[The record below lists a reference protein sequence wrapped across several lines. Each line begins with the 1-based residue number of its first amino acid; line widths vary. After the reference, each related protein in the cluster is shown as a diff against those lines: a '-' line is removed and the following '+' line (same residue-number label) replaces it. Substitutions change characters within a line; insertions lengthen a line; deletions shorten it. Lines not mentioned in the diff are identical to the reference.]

1 MFILLRGGIK
11 LNYGGRKMKEKCC
24 DFMLFSRSRF
34 KLDLR
39 LGVGGVVV
47 TKTSWTC
54 GAAEVFFGISVCV
67 CKYSWM
73 KYHVCSLFHRSLPY
87 PCGNKTVRIRVCGGP
102 GIKNV
107 FPHVSLR
114 SLSTVVTHNT
124 IIRANCIFRSCFR
137 VLNFESKTAKRSV
150 SVSKWKSPLR
160 DQWIW
165 ILLFKPM
172 IS

>member
-1 MFILLRGGIK
+1 MVEGKWRKNVVIWCHFPDQDLSWT
-11 LNYGGRKMKEKCC
+11 YGWG
-24 DFMLFSRSRF
+24 L
-34 KLDLR
+34 
-39 LGVGGVVV
+39 GGVVV

-54 GAAEVFFGISVCV
+54 SAAEVFFGISVCV

-124 IIRANCIFRSCFR
+124 IISANCIFRSCFR
-137 VLNFESKTAKRSV
+137 VLNFESKTAKRSL